1 MCWWW
6 CYLLACL
13 ARALVFSLLMAAL
26 SYPPSPLKKSAFI
39 QSKMSALSLVCVQ
52 SSIQKL
58 QEYYFAVLIYKFLIY
73 VKHKGEDS
81 FYYNIKIFLE
91 YGYNV

>member
-1 MCWWW
+1 MTWWWW
-6 CYLLACL
+6 CYLLACRF

-26 SYPPSPLKKSAFI
+26 SYFPPKNVHLFKAKR
-39 QSKMSALSLVCVQ
+39 SALSLVCVQ

-73 VKHKGEDS
+73 VKDKGEES
-81 FYYNIKIFLE
+81 FYYNIKICWI
-91 YGYNV
+91 